1 MNDMSQQNKE
11 ISKEKSE
18 QHRRYAK
25 GISKIRTEGS
35 PWVTTY
41 SSDWERNL
49 SYWSWGKKKCMKED
63 WREEGD
69 REKGNENKIIDMIN
83 HHDVWSYLW
92 TLLQGIWQ
100 VY

>member
-41 SSDWERNL
+41 SSD
-49 SYWSWGKKKCMKED
+49 
-63 WREEGD
+63 
-69 REKGNENKIIDMIN
+69 
-83 HHDVWSYLW
+83 
-92 TLLQGIWQ
+92 
-100 VY
+100 